1 MGQELRNLL
10 HYVCRC
16 AMIQAMAKPAKQPNR
31 PHFIEQWAVRRAVS
45 MAELARAIGA
55 DKSLVTRWYKG
66 SSPTRP
72 YQVKLAEFFGCSIE
86 ALFRDPDED
95 WIQGVLAGRTQGERA
110 RIRTMLEAAFPIKQQ
125 R

>member
-1 MGQELRNLL
+1 
-10 HYVCRC
+10 
-16 AMIQAMAKPAKQPNR
+16 MIQAMAKPAKQPNR
-31 PHFIEQWAVRRAVS
+31 PHFIEQWAARRAVS
-45 MAELARAIGA
+45 MAALARAIGA

-110 RIRTMLEAAFPIKQQ
+110 RIRAMLEAAFPIKPQ